1 VQVLAITNQKGGSCK
16 TATAVNLAAALGE
29 RGKSVLVVDLDP
41 QATASYHYGVK
52 DAGREL
58 LDVFTDNGNLSDV
71 VADTDVDGV
80 SLVPSSTWLVGVERA
95 LAGEVGAETILRSK
109 LAGLNGEWDFC
120 LLDCPP
126 SLGTLT
132 VNALAASDAVLVPVE
147 AHVLALVGLEQLT
160 HTVDVVRERLNPELV
175 ILGIL
180 ACRVDR
186 RSKHPMEVVAAM
198 RKRYGRTVFK
208 TYVREN
214 IKVAEAPSFGKP
226 VTRYAPSSSGAEDY
240 RAVAGEVL
248 KRQQRKQRRKAS

>member
-1 VQVLAITNQKGGSCK
+1 MQTIAVTNQKGGSCK

-29 RGKSVLVVDLDP
+29 RGKSVLLVDLDP
-41 QATASYHYGVK
+41 QGTASYHLGVR

-58 LDVFTDNGNLSDV
+58 LDVFTDNGNLLDV
-71 VADTDVDGV
+71 VADTDVKGV
-80 SLVPSSTWLVGVERA
+80 SLVPSSTWLVGVEKA

-109 LAGLNGEWDFC
+109 LAELNGEWDFC

-132 VNALAASDAVLVPVE
+132 VNALAAADAVLVPVA
-147 AHVLALVGLEQLT
+147 AHVLAVVGLEQLT
-160 HTVDVVRERLNPELV
+160 HTVDVVRDRLNPDLK

-186 RSKHPMEVVAAM
+186 RSRHPQEVVDTL
-198 RKRYGRTVFK
+198 RQRYGRTVFQ
-208 TYVREN
+208 TYIREN

-226 VTRYAPSSSGAEDY
+226 ITQYAPSSNGAEDY

-248 KRQQRKQRRKAS
+248 KRQKRQRKRKAN